1 LPYLLNSISILQLL
15 LRSKSCKEHRN
26 MAIIQIST
34 AFNIDLEFEIAAFHK
49 RLLAYFIDFGIL
61 LLYLYSMK
69 YVLYNDLLLHLE
81 ANVGLDILLIS
92 VPMLLYSL
100 STELW
105 LNGQTI
111 GKKIMAIRVISLEGG
126 EPTFGQY
133 LLRWITKFY
142 EWPFLFGYI
151 AFSNANVLAYTFVTG
166 LFGIAVVIIISV
178 TAKNQR
184 LGDMAAG
191 TVVVN
196 SKSALTVADTVF
208 MQIDKTNYKVM
219 FPEVMRLSDRDI
231 NTIKAVLTQA
241 SKSNNYEM
249 CNRVALKIREVL
261 NISSDMHV
269 DQFLEKLLEDYNY
282 LATKE

>member
-1 LPYLLNSISILQLL
+1 MPYLLNSISILQLL

-100 STELW
+100 LTELW

-151 AFSNANVLAYTFVTG
+151 AFSNANVLIVASNLGMVYTIRPFR
-166 LFGIAVVIIISV
+166 IALAIRPFPSVPIS
-178 TAKNQR
+178 R
-184 LGDMAAG
+184 LDPSP
-191 TVVVN
+191 N
-196 SKSALTVADTVF
+196 LYPK
-208 MQIDKTNYKVM
+208 
-219 FPEVMRLSDRDI
+219 LSI
-231 NTIKAVLTQA
+231 
-241 SKSNNYEM
+241 
-249 CNRVALKIREVL
+249 
-261 NISSDMHV
+261 
-269 DQFLEKLLEDYNY
+269 
-282 LATKE
+282 